1 MLVLQRTEDFAVVGP
16 VKTRVRYD
24 VSGVNVP
31 GNLLVQSRIHQ
42 RRCTPGQQAV
52 AARTVGQC
60 QWPRAW
66 VIAAV
71 LIAAVSPSAV
81 QERARGRAV

>member
-31 GNLLVQSRIHQ
+31 GNLLVQSRTHQ
-42 RRCTPGQQAV
+42 LEAQEVSRRKLHRC
-52 AARTVGQC
+52 
-60 QWPRAW
+60 
-66 VIAAV
+66 
-71 LIAAVSPSAV
+71 
-81 QERARGRAV
+81 ER

>member
-31 GNLLVQSRIHQ
+31 GNLLVQSRTHQ
-42 RRCTPGQQAV
+42 LEAQEASRRKLQRC
-52 AARTVGQC
+52 
-60 QWPRAW
+60 
-66 VIAAV
+66 
-71 LIAAVSPSAV
+71 
-81 QERARGRAV
+81 ER